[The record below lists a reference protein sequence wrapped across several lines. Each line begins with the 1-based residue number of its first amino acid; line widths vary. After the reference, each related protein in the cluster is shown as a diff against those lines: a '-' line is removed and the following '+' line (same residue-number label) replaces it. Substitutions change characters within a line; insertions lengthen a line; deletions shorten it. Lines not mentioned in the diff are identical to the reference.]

1 MSSISKVLLETL
13 ILYLLICCF
22 FLTRVIR
29 INRKPEKS
37 EHKLFQPASPVS
49 CEQHSYGGW
58 APQPLTLIQPF
69 TLPSIRTDLC
79 FTKIIHSL
87 YSFDPPSS
95 PTSPILCSCDRSQ
108 QSPGNLVHHN
118 EEGLRLPYSMTE
130 DLKKK
135 KNVSRELWKHW
146 INCQMVFS
154 CVSWPELWSSNV
166 DSRDISLPVT
176 VVLLSTLTC
185 LTLNSEE
192 FLKYGLCLDIVFMRE
207 TH

>member
-1 MSSISKVLLETL
+1 MNYQVNYQEALQTRPWILLRMSSISKVLLETL

-130 DLKKK
+130 DLKKRK
-135 KNVSRELWKHW
+135 MFPESFENIEL
-146 INCQMVFS
+146 
-154 CVSWPELWSSNV
+154 
-166 DSRDISLPVT
+166 T
-176 VVLLSTLTC
+176 VRWCSVV
-185 LTLNSEE
+185 
-192 FLKYGLCLDIVFMRE
+192 CLDPSCGLVMWIPEIFHYLSRWCF
-207 TH
+207 